1 MLKETKNWVETS
13 DYDVQTATHMLH
25 TGRYIYVIFMCHLA
39 IEKLL
44 KAIVQEYTGNLP
56 NKTHDLIY
64 LIQITKISLPEH
76 LLDFVGK
83 INNASIVT
91 RYPEDLSKIISA
103 YPEQVA
109 KEYLDRTNEVIKWL
123 KQDERLMQL

>member
-1 MLKETKNWVETS
+1 MLKETKNWIESS
-13 DYDVQTATHMLH
+13 DYDAQTATHMLQ

-44 KAIVQEYTGNLP
+44 KAIVHEDTGKLP
-56 NKTHDLIY
+56 HKTHDLIY
-64 LIQITKISLPEH
+64 LLQITKINLPEH
-76 LLDFVGK
+76 LLEFVGK

-103 YPEQVA
+103 YPERVA
-109 KEYLDRTNEVIKWL
+109 KEYLNCTYEVITWL
-123 KQDERLMQL
+123 KQDARLMKL

>member
-1 MLKETKNWVETS
+1 MLKETKNWIESS
-13 DYDVQTATHMLH
+13 DYDAQTATYMLQ

-44 KAIVQEYTGNLP
+44 KAIVQENTGKLP
-56 NKTHDLIY
+56 HKTHDLIF
-64 LIQITKISLPEH
+64 LLQTAKINLPEN
-76 LLDFVGK
+76 LLDFIGK

-103 YPEQVA
+103 YPEHVA
-109 KEYLDRTNEVIKWL
+109 KDYIDRTYEVITWL
-123 KQDERLMQL
+123 KQETNLMKS

>member
-1 MLKETKNWVETS
+1 MLKETRNWIESS
-13 DYDVQTATHMLH
+13 DYDAQTAVHMLQ

-44 KAIVQEYTGNLP
+44 KGIVQEDTGKLP
-56 NKTHDLIY
+56 HKTHDLIY
-64 LIQITKISLPEH
+64 LLQVTSIKLPDH
-76 LLDFVGK
+76 LLEFVGK

-103 YPEQVA
+103 YPERVA
-109 KEYLDRTNEVIKWL
+109 KDYLNNTYEVIRWL
-123 KQDERLMQL
+123 KQDARLMKS